1 MTDNV
6 AVTGVIIAAVFGL
19 VGWVVN
25 RILIEPLDRNTNA
38 LCAMAQEVQKL
49 NNTHGQVLDRVDN
62 CEDDIKKWVKPE
74 EVADAISYLISDK
87 GNSIRSSIIKVFG
100 NY

>member
-38 LCAMAQEVQKL
+38 LCTMAQEVQKL

-62 CEDDIKKWVKPE
+62 CEDDIKKCNERITKLAKATNHTDV
-74 EVADAISYLISDK
+74 IL
-87 GNSIRSSIIKVFG
+87 
-100 NY
+100 